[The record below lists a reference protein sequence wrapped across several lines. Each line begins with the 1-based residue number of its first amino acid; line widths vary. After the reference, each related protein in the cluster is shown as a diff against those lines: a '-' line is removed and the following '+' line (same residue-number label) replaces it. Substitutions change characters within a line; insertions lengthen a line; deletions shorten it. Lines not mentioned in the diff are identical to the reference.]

1 VRVGLLNNLRA
12 GRNEARVR
20 RLLDFLSRHP
30 AVAHVETTCAEAVP
44 DALAELARED
54 VELLVVNGGD
64 GTLQH
69 VLTAILGD
77 GAFGRRRPLVA
88 PLRGGRTNMTALD
101 LGASRDPVRGMARL
115 IDAVRDGSIEQRAV
129 ERSVLRVEYGRRREV
144 AYGMFFGAG
153 TIYRAIELVHRV
165 FPQGRAQGVFGA
177 TLTTAAL
184 LARAGFCR
192 ATDGVLAPD
201 KLQVAL
207 DGETVRGGEFTL
219 AMATTLGRLFA
230 GMRPF
235 WGQGPGNV
243 RFTSLTTGAEGLGRA
258 APGILAG
265 RPPSFATEERGFTS
279 RNVDF
284 ADLAMQC
291 GFTVDGELVE
301 PEPDRFVTISADD
314 SIPFVRA

>member
-1 VRVGLLNNLRA
+1 VRIGLLNNLRA
-12 GRNEARVR
+12 GRNDARVR
-20 RLLDFLSRHP
+20 RLLAFLSRHP
-30 AVAHVETTCAEAVP
+30 EVAHVETASAQAVP

-69 VLTAILGD
+69 VLTAMLGD
-77 GAFGRRRPLVA
+77 GAFDGRKPLVA

-115 IDAVRDGSIEQRAV
+115 IRAVRDGSIEERATL
-129 ERSVLRVEYGRRREV
+129 RSVLRVEYGRRFEA

-184 LARAGFCR
+184 LARAGFGR

-207 DGETVRGGEFTL
+207 DGGTVRGGEFTL
-219 AMATTLGRLFA
+219 AIATTLGRLFA
-230 GMRPF
+230 GLRPF

-258 APGILAG
+258 VPGILAG
-265 RPPSFATEERGFTS
+265 RPPRLATEERGFTS
-279 RNVDF
+279 RNADV
-284 ADLAMQC
+284 ADLAMHC
-291 GFTVDGELVE
+291 GFTVDGELVG
-301 PEPDRFVTISADD
+301 PEPDRFVRIRADD
-314 SIPFVRA
+314 RISFVRA